1 MIGPATDDT
10 LHICLNSGLQK
21 LGLDLDESQRDTC
34 LAYLDLLGEWNR
46 AYNLTAIREPSA
58 LVAYHLLDS
67 LAVLPFLHGKQC
79 LDVGTGAG
87 LPGLI
92 LALADR
98 DRHWR
103 LIDSN
108 RKRLRFV
115 NQAILELKLPNV
127 ETLHVRV
134 EDLEPEDNIST
145 ITVRAYGRLGR
156 IWRDAGHL
164 VGSGTHLLAMKS
176 SKIKSELAELASLP
190 VKYRVHEIDVPGLD
204 ADRILIEIRRITE
217 DGDD

>member
-1 MIGPATDDT
+1 LIASATDDT
-10 LHICLNSGLQK
+10 PRACLDSGLQK
-21 LGLDLDESQRDTC
+21 LGLDLDESQRDAC

-67 LAVLPFLHGKQC
+67 LSVLPHVRGKHC

-134 EDLEPEDNIST
+134 EDLEVEDDIST
-145 ITVRAYGRLGR
+145 ITVRAYGSLGR
-156 IWRDAGHL
+156 IWRDTGHL
-164 VGSGTHLLAMKS
+164 VGSDTRLLAMKS
-176 SKIKSELAELASLP
+176 SKIKSDLAELPSLP
-190 VKYRVHEIDVPGLD
+190 VKYRVHEINVPGID
-204 ADRILIEIRRITE
+204 ADRCLVETWRRTGTG
-217 DGDD
+217 GD